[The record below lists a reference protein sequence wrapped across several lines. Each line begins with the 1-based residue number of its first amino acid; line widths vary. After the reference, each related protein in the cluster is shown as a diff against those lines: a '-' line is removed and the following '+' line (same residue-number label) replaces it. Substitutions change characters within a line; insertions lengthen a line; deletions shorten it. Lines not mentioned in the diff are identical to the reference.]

1 MALRQILCESAAV
14 RAVAL
19 IVGAGLLAPTPA
31 MAQPPAVQPPAVQPP
46 TAPTPTREELQRRN
60 APRARPGRPRLEV
73 EGGLERAPC
82 ALDRPEN
89 AGIRFTP
96 TAVTFAN
103 LKGVPAGALRP
114 AYEQYIG
121 QEQPLTVICEIRDR
135 AATILRNAGFI
146 ASVEVPEQE
155 IAGGQLRFDVL
166 MAKLVAVRVRGTGGR
181 AERLIASYLE
191 HLKEDEVFNRFNAER
206 YLLLVND
213 LPGYVIRL
221 SLRSAEGARGEV
233 VGEVTLLRTPF
244 YADASIQNFGSEALG
259 PWGVAFQ
266 GQANDLTGMG
276 DKTTLTAFTTLD
288 FQEQR
293 SLQIAHDF
301 LVGSE
306 GLGFGAQFTYAVAD
320 PDLGD
325 PGLNV
330 ASETLFATAAVDFP
344 FIRSQTRNLRG
355 SAGLDVVNQDVRFNG
370 LDLSRDRLRVA
381 FARLTGDWIAPFEG
395 STRYSLQEPR
405 WRVGASLEL
414 RQGLDLFGAT
424 QKCEN
429 AFGCF
434 APGVVPPSRVDADP
448 FATVLRASIYG
459 EWRPLRNVTMAL
471 GGRLQH
477 SHSSLLTF
485 EEFSIGNYT
494 VGRGYDPGIALGDR
508 GGGVQ
513 AELRYGSLARP
524 SSSGI
529 AAEAFL
535 FLDEA
540 WTNNEPLGGSPGLS
554 ERLTSF
560 GAGLRMAI
568 SETNRLELLIAA
580 PLDEVE
586 LLGVRPDPRILVS
599 FSTSLWPWR
608 F

>member
-1 MALRQILCESAAV
+1 MGLA
-14 RAVAL
+14 
-19 IVGAGLLAPTPA
+19 GATLLSLQPAPA
-31 MAQPPAVQPPAVQPP
+31 PP
-46 TAPTPTREELQRRN
+46 TIPQPPTREELQRR
-60 APRARPGRPRLEV
+60 APTQPRPGRPRLEV
-73 EGGLERAPC
+73 ESQLERAPC
-82 ALDRPEN
+82 ALDRPDA

-96 TAVTFAN
+96 TAVTFDN
-103 LKGVPAGALRP
+103 VRGLPADALRE
-114 AYEQYIG
+114 AYEPFIG
-121 QEQPLTVICEIRDR
+121 KEQPITVICEIRDR

-146 ASVEVPEQE
+146 ASVEVPQQQ
-155 IAGGQLRFDVL
+155 IADGQVRFDVL

-213 LPGYVIRL
+213 LPGYVVRL

-233 VGEVTLLRTPF
+233 VDEVTLLRTPV

-259 PWGVAFQ
+259 PWGLAFQ
-266 GQANDLTGMG
+266 GQLNDLTGMG
-276 DKTTLTAFTTLD
+276 DKTTLTAYSTLE
-288 FQEQR
+288 FEEQQ
-293 SLQIAHDF
+293 SVQLAHDF

-306 GLGFGAQFTYAVAD
+306 GLGFAAQVTYALAN

-330 ASETLFATAAVDFP
+330 ESETLFATAAADFP
-344 FIRSQTRNLRG
+344 FVRTQTRNLRG
-355 SAGLDVVNQDVRFNG
+355 TAGFDFINQDVRFNG

-381 FARLTGDWIAPFEG
+381 FARLSGDWIAPFEG
-395 STRYSLQEPR
+395 SVRYSSQEPR
-405 WRVGASLEL
+405 WRVAGSIEL
-414 RQGLDLFGAT
+414 RQGLDVLGAT
-424 QKCEN
+424 QPCKEL
-429 AFGCF
+429 FGCF
-434 APGVVPPSRVDADP
+434 GPGLVPASRIDGNA
-448 FATVLRASIYG
+448 FATVLRGSVYG
-459 EWRPLRNVTMAL
+459 EWRPFRNFTTAL
-471 GGRLQH
+471 GGRVQH
-477 SHSSLLTF
+477 SDSSLLTF
-485 EEFSIGNYT
+485 EEFSIGNFS
-494 VGRGYDPGIALGDR
+494 VGRGYDPGIAIGDR

-513 AELRYGSLARP
+513 AELRYGSVHRP
-524 SSSGI
+524 SPRGI
-529 AAEAFL
+529 AAEAFV

-540 WTNNEPLGGSPGLS
+540 WTDNEPLGGAPAES

-568 SETNRLELLIAA
+568 SETNRLELLVAA
-580 PLDEVE
+580 PLDTVK

>member
-1 MALRQILCESAAV
+1 LIAAILLPAA
-14 RAVAL
+14 AAS
-19 IVGAGLLAPTPA
+19 
-31 MAQPPAVQPPAVQPP
+31 AQPTTPQPTIPQP
-46 TAPTPTREELQRRN
+46 PTREELQRR
-60 APRARPGRPRLEV
+60 APVQPRPAAPRLEV
-73 EGGLERAPC
+73 EGELERAPC
-82 ALDRPEN
+82 ALDRPDA

-96 TAVTFAN
+96 TAVTFDN
-103 LKGVPAGALRP
+103 LRGVTADALRD
-114 AYEQYIG
+114 AYEPFLG
-121 QEQPLTVICEIRDR
+121 KEQPITIVCEIRDR
-135 AATILRNAGFI
+135 AATILRNAGYI
-146 ASVEVPEQE
+146 ASVEVPQQQ

-213 LPGYVIRL
+213 LPGYVVRL
-221 SLRSAEGARGEV
+221 SLRSAQGARGEV
-233 VGEVTLLRTPF
+233 IGEVTLLRTPV
-244 YADASIQNFGSEALG
+244 YADVSIQNFGSEALG
-259 PWGVAFQ
+259 PWGAAFQ
-266 GQANDLTGMG
+266 GQLNDLTGMG
-276 DKTTLTAFTTLD
+276 DKTTLTAYSTLA

-293 SLQIAHDF
+293 SVQLAHDF

-306 GLGFGAQFTYAVAD
+306 GLGFGAQVTYAVAK

-330 ASETLFATAAVDFP
+330 ESETLFATAAVDFP
-344 FIRSQTRNLRG
+344 FVRTQTRNLSG
-355 SAGLDVVNQDVRFNG
+355 SAGLDVIDQDVRFNG
-370 LDLSRDRLRVA
+370 LELSRDRIRVA

-395 STRYSLQEPR
+395 STRYTLQEPR
-405 WRVGASLEL
+405 WRVAASAEL

-424 QKCEN
+424 QPCAD
-429 AFGCF
+429 AFSCF
-434 APGVVPPSRVDADP
+434 APGFVPASRLDGDP
-448 FATVLRASIYG
+448 FATVLRASVYG
-459 EWRPLRNVTMAL
+459 EWRPLPFVTVAL
-471 GGRLQH
+471 GGRIQH
-477 SHSSLLTF
+477 SDSSLLTF

-513 AELRYGSLARP
+513 AELRYGSLQRP
-524 SSSGI
+524 SPRGI
-529 AAEAFL
+529 AAEAFV

-540 WTNNEPLGGSPGLS
+540 WASNEPFGGAPAQG

-560 GAGLRMAI
+560 GAGIRMAI
-568 SETNRLELLIAA
+568 SETNRLELLVAA
-580 PLDEVE
+580 PLDTVE
-586 LLGVRPDPRILVS
+586 LLGVRPDPRILLS